1 MTIDDDD
8 VVMDVTFDRDE
19 RAAEQAADTLKEPG
33 RWTPVSIIRTALVSA
48 LVILGVWYIGWD
60 TTFSTLQK
68 VVIAVGLSAILFV
81 AANRLFD
88 LAYSRWSVFNALAG
102 FAMGFLGFMVV
113 ENNGAL
119 RSLSDRIILFE
130 GKRVSFLGFFGPYD
144 SLGPYD
150 INPWLWG
157 LIGGAAVG
165 AVMFLLSAPRQQV
178 ARLPLAVLG
187 FAAIG
192 VLAFFA
198 LKDEYRPTIDW
209 PKTIICTA
217 VGVGIF
223 GGLRA
228 VKGPQALTGL
238 SALSGGVIGYTIGAW
253 GGGDIGR
260 GNSLGAL
267 LATVVPGALLG
278 LRMGLAGEATNVKRR
293 AIEQRSRSWIFVLPA
308 MAFISGGLI
317 LPLIRTAWLSFRDD
331 AGEEAVGFVHY
342 YDIFTDRGVLDLRN
356 WTDLFTSRLLF
367 IAIAFAVVGVVVG
380 IVTGRRNHSGFER
393 SSATATWAIAGFIFG
408 CAVFAA
414 VRGTISN
421 NLWWVLVVTVLATVL
436 GLAVAVLADRSK
448 GENIAKS
455 LIFLPM
461 AISFVGAGI
470 IWRFMYQARPPSR
483 NQTGVLNTL
492 WVGLGQLSF
501 ANNIW
506 HWLMALMLLV
516 ALVGCVLFIV
526 QAVRDEKG
534 VMLGASAF
542 GAIVLAYL
550 LFRFVGPGLGGVVEN
565 ADGEGI
571 AEPILF
577 LEDRPFNNMWLMVVL
592 IWIQTGF
599 AMVILSSAIK
609 AVPTEYVEAA
619 KMDGATESQ
628 IFWKITIPSIT
639 PTLGVVVTTLM
650 ITVLKVFDIVR
661 VMTGG
666 VNDTE
671 VIANAMITSFGE
683 GNFGVASALAM
694 ILFVA
699 VLPIMYINIRRMR
712 NQ

>member
-1 MTIDDDD
+1 MTIDDVRVDD
-8 VVMDVTFDRDE
+8 AAVTT
-19 RAAEQAADTLKEPG
+19 AASTATTTTTQEPG
-33 RWTPVSIIRTALVSA
+33 RRTPTSIIRTVIVSA
-48 LVILGVWYIGWD
+48 LVVLGVWYIGWD
-60 TTFSTLQK
+60 TTADTLQK
-68 VVIAVGLSAILFV
+68 VIIAVGISALLFV

-88 LAYSRWSVFNALAG
+88 LAYTRWTLFNALAG
-102 FAMGFLGFMVV
+102 FAMGFLGFMIA

-130 GKRVSFLGFFGPYD
+130 GKRVTLLGLFGPYD

-157 LIGGAAVG
+157 LIGGMAVG
-165 AVMFLLSAPRQQV
+165 AVMLVLSAPRAQLG
-178 ARLPLAVLG
+178 RLPLS
-187 FAAIG
+187 AIG
-192 VLAFFA
+192 FTAIGIVAFLA
-198 LKDEYRPTIDW
+198 LRDDYRPTIDW

-217 VGVGIF
+217 GGVALF
-223 GGLRA
+223 GGIRS
-228 VKGPQALTGL
+228 VKGPRELTTL
-238 SALSGGVIGYTIGAW
+238 TALSGGVIGYTIGAW

-260 GNSLGAL
+260 GNALGAL

-278 LRMGLAGEATNVKRR
+278 IRVGLAGEATNVKRR

-308 MAFISGGLI
+308 MAFIAGGLI
-317 LPLIRTAWLSFRDD
+317 FPLIRTAWLSFRDD
-331 AGEEAVGFVHY
+331 SGQEAVGFVHY
-342 YDIFTDRGVLDLRN
+342 YDIFTDRGTLDLRN
-356 WTDLFTSRLLF
+356 WTDLFTSRLFF
-367 IAIAFAVVGVVVG
+367 IAIAFAVIGVAVGLW
-380 IVTGRRNHSGFER
+380 TGARNRSGFER
-393 SSATATWAIAGFIFG
+393 NSATATWAIAGFIFG

-448 GENIAKS
+448 GENVAKS

-483 NQTGVLNTL
+483 NQTGVLNAL
-492 WVGLGQLSF
+492 WVGLGELSF
-501 ANNIW
+501 ANNVW
-506 HWLMALMLLV
+506 HWLVALMLLA
-516 ALVGCVLFIV
+516 ALAGCVLLLI
-526 QAVRDEKG
+526 QAIGDDKG
-534 VMLGASAF
+534 VMGGASAF

-550 LFRFVGPGLGGVVEN
+550 LYRFVGPGLGGMVEN
-565 ADGEGI
+565 ADGAGV
-571 AEPILF
+571 AEPVLF

-628 IFWKITIPSIT
+628 IFWKITIPSIM

-683 GNFGVASALAM
+683 GNFGIASALAM